1 MSDQELIE
9 GIIRRD
15 RAALQFL
22 VDTYQR
28 QVIKT
33 AYYLVGDMAEAEDI
47 SQDTM
52 MEVVRSISKFK
63 GRSALSTWI
72 YRITVNRS
80 LNAVKEI
87 KRRDLFTRIET
98 FFSGSGT
105 VDRNVEDAFIQ
116 HENPV
121 EKNENSA
128 ILYHTISMLP
138 ENQRIA
144 FTLHKFEDLPYQEIA
159 LVMQM
164 SLSSVESLIHRAKM
178 NLQKRLTHNFP
189 EYAK

>member
-15 RAALQFL
+15 RAALQLL
-22 VDTYQR
+22 VGTYQR

-33 AYYLVGDMAEAEDI
+33 AYYFIGDMAEAEDI

-52 MEVVRSISKFK
+52 MEVVNSITKFK

-80 LNAVKEI
+80 LNAVKKN
-87 KRRDLFTRIET
+87 KRRDLFSRIET
-98 FFSGSGT
+98 LFSGSGT
-105 VDRNVEDAFIQ
+105 IERNTEAALIQ
-116 HENPV
+116 QDDSF
-121 EKNENSA
+121 EKNENST
-128 ILYHTISMLP
+128 ILYHAISMLP

-144 FTLHKFEDLPYQEIA
+144 FTLHKFEDLPYQEISS
-159 LVMQM
+159 VMQV

-178 NLQKRLTHNFP
+178 NLQRRLTSNFP
-189 EYAK
+189 EYVK

>member
-80 LNAVKEI
+80 LNAVKRN

-116 HENPV
+116 HDNPV

-128 ILYHTISMLP
+128 ILYHAISMLT

-159 LVMQM
+159 SVMQV

>member
-80 LNAVKEI
+80 LNAVKRN

-128 ILYHTISMLP
+128 ILYHAISMLP

-159 LVMQM
+159 SVMQV

>member
-63 GRSALSTWI
+63 GKSALSTWI

-80 LNAVKEI
+80 LNAVKRN
-87 KRRDLFTRIET
+87 KRRDLFTRIEM

-128 ILYHTISMLP
+128 ILYHAISMLP

-159 LVMQM
+159 SVMQV

>member
-15 RAALQFL
+15 RAALQLL
-22 VDTYQR
+22 VGTYQR

-33 AYYLVGDMAEAEDI
+33 AYYFVGDMAEAEDI

-52 MEVVRSISKFK
+52 MEVVNSITKFK

-80 LNAVKEI
+80 LNAVKRN

-98 FFSGSGT
+98 FFGGSGS
-105 VDRNVEDAFIQ
+105 VDSAAEAAFIQ
-116 HENPV
+116 HDNPV
-121 EKNENSA
+121 EKNENST
-128 ILYHTISMLP
+128 ILYHAISMLP

-159 LVMQM
+159 SVMQV

-178 NLQKRLTHNFP
+178 NLQRRLTSNFP
-189 EYAK
+189 EYVK